1 MKTLPC
7 DLELLSLGSQNK
19 ISEARFMNKYLT
31 LKIKL
36 ALEKKWVLSIYRQV
50 SFVDVTLSSV
60 HTAFLGKKVPRCAS
74 LT

>member
-31 LKIKL
+31 LKIKS

-50 SFVDVTLSSV
+50 SFVDVTLLCTQ
-60 HTAFLGKKVPRCAS
+60 HF
-74 LT
+74 